1 MGKAKGTG
9 KGKGGFF
16 GAFEAIGQI
25 ANCLFCM
32 MCLGPILLIA
42 GFYVMSLAAADNRGK
57 LIEEYDSAVQK
68 WNNGPGSSGEFKGYG
83 ISAKFVKGGQVPTT
97 VLLGAVAPEPLGD
110 QSLRTSEA
118 FFDVNDPWYY
128 STENDDKTINT
139 VYPNYDGGRTVC
151 PNDCSNFINTF
162 NKGSK
167 ISLTFFQHEFQIS
180 HPTDFYP
187 VVAFDTPYSWYCSS
201 SSSSGRRRRS
211 SRSSNSCSSTCKNPN
226 DSYNSNSAKSECDDW
241 CEGIG
246 GTWYDNGK
254 CYDSHSSSATGCC
267 HVYYGARDAC
277 FTSKVSVSNGEV
289 TVSKEACA
297 VANDVKVK
305 SEDGAILYGAMN
317 SKSSWGAGMKISIR
331 HELDP
336 YIQAS
341 RLTAGCSSG
350 TSGSMDYMA
359 GFSAPSGSSSQ
370 CFGLTPEELM
380 GIAQT
385 LLFFG
390 FCFSSVP
397 CLVLYCLVKKS
408 KNNNNNNNNNNGF
421 QQPQVIM
428 KPHQQQYQ
436 AQPGQQQYQAQ
447 PGQQYQA
454 QPVQPVYIQ
463 QPQPVQQVYQPQYQT
478 TVQPVPGQPVPV
490 QQPQYIAQA
499 QAIPVQFPQGGAQF
513 ANK

>member
-9 KGKGGFF
+9 KGKGGRPKDCTH
-16 GAFEAIGQI
+16 
-25 ANCLFCM
+25 CLVCL

-57 LIEEYDSAVQK
+57 LIEKYDSAVQK
-68 WNNGPGSSGEFKGYG
+68 WNNGPGSSGEFTGYG
-83 ISAKFVKGGQVPTT
+83 ISAKFSTMDASQEPTT

-139 VYPNYDGGRTVC
+139 VYPNYDG
-151 PNDCSNFINTF
+151 FFNTF

-167 ISLTFFQHEFQIS
+167 ISLTFVGTNVKS
-180 HPTDFYP
+180 DPTDFYP

-226 DSYNSNSAKSECDDW
+226 DSYNSNSAKSDCDDW

-277 FTSKVSVSNGEV
+277 FTSKVSNGEV

-297 VANDVKVK
+297 VANVKVK

-317 SKSSWGAGMKISIR
+317 SQTSWGAGMKISVR

-350 TSGSMDYMA
+350 TSGSMNYMT

-390 FCFSSVP
+390 VCFSSVP

-408 KNNNNNNNNNNGF
+408 KNNNNNNNNNNNGL
-421 QQPQVIM
+421 QTQVIM
-428 KPHQQQYQ
+428 KPQQQQYQAQPGQQQYQ

-463 QPQPVQQVYQPQYQT
+463 QPQPVQQVYQPQYQP
-478 TVQPVPGQPVPV
+478 TVQPVPV

-499 QAIPVQFPQGGAQF
+499 QAIPVQIPQGGAQF

>member
-139 VYPNYDGGRTVC
+139 VYPNYDGGR
-151 PNDCSNFINTF
+151 NFINTF

-277 FTSKVSVSNGEV
+277 FTSKVSNGEV

-390 FCFSSVP
+390 VCFSSVP

-447 PGQQYQA
+447 PGQQQYQAQPGQQYQA

-463 QPQPVQQVYQPQYQT
+463 QPQPVQQVYQPQYQP
-478 TVQPVPGQPVPV
+478 TVQPVPVQPVPV

-499 QAIPVQFPQGGAQF
+499 QAIPVQIPQGGAQF